1 MIDLN
6 WLDGILGKKEEKTEE
21 TKISLK
27 EAEDFIA
34 NKIKKDLESLKD
46 SIKNEYKNL
55 QTITNTMRE
64 QLKILEQATYP
75 ERTYPILI
83 SKSLGSKKSFV
94 NKMNFLVKQL
104 QKPIGENMTSFLNFY
119 DETDRLINTTNVE
132 TIKEYAFL
140 KILFEKEG
148 KEVLQSFRQIF
159 EINSNLGKIVKE
171 IREYNSKLL
180 KTKDDVS
187 EISKLTEELKK
198 NEVNKL
204 DKMFEMKEDE
214 IKKIEKEMEK
224 MLCSDE
230 WKAFLEMQRIRDE
243 LKTKM
248 ENKKSEFIEYMSK
261 LEVPLKKYR
270 WSVEN
275 KTLDNYVLKSFD
287 SILYEDPK
295 GEALMSVLRD
305 IKIKMIEGEMK
316 LKDSDKFLAIIDNMK
331 ENNVIGNVIQEY
343 LRLSKELKE
352 QEEKIETQET
362 SKRKIK
368 LEDEVSRL
376 KKELEEIKDERKRA
390 EERTK
395 KMKSD
400 KEQKIKE
407 IEELLENVS
416 GKRTLLEVN

>member
-1 MIDLN
+1 LG
-6 WLDGILGKKEEKTEE
+6 WLDGIFGKKEEKTEE

-34 NKIKKDLESLKD
+34 DKIKKDLEPLKE

-55 QTITNTMRE
+55 QTITNTMRD

-83 SKSLGSKKSFV
+83 SKSLGSRKSFI

-104 QKPIGENMTSFLNFY
+104 QKSIGENMTSFLNFY
-119 DETDRLINTTNVE
+119 DETDRLINSTNVE
-132 TIKEYAFL
+132 TIKEYAFI

-180 KTKDDVS
+180 KAKESVS
-187 EISKLTEELKK
+187 EILKLTEELRN
-198 NEVNKL
+198 NEMDRL
-204 DKMFEMKEDE
+204 DKMFKMKEDE
-214 IKKIEKEMEK
+214 IKKIENEMEK
-224 MLCSDE
+224 LLYSDA
-230 WKAFLEMQRIRDE
+230 WKAFLEMQRVRNE
-243 LKTKM
+243 LKIKM
-248 ENKKSEFIEYMSK
+248 ENKKSEFMEYMSK
-261 LEVPLKKYR
+261 LEVPLKKYK

-275 KTLDNYVLKSFD
+275 KFLDNYILKSFD

-305 IKIKMIEGEMK
+305 MKIKMIEGEMK
-316 LKDSDKFLAIIDNMK
+316 LKDSDKFLAIIDSVK
-331 ENNVIGNVIQEY
+331 ENNAIGNVIQEY
-343 LRLSKELKE
+343 LRLSEELKE
-352 QEEKIETQET
+352 QEEKIDTQEI

-376 KKELEEIKDERKRA
+376 KKEMEEIEDEGKRV

-395 KMKSD
+395 RMKSN

-407 IEELLENVS
+407 IEELLENAS
-416 GKRTLLEVN
+416 GKRILLEVN